1 LIAAARGRALT
12 SSLIRASLACFVA
25 LSVLAPAAAAGGP
38 PGEKTEESAAAQSE
52 EKAPEPRPS
61 PVEQAR
67 ALLDED
73 EFEDALARAREI
85 VEQSPDDAAAR
96 VLLADALYRRGDF
109 EESEAAYR
117 KAVETDPNSAA
128 AQFGMGRILR
138 TSGKYGEAAG
148 FFHKAA
154 ALDPDNPK
162 YIRTLANH
170 LARRED
176 VIAMLEQY
184 LKMPPVEDERIRK
197 NTAAWVEL
205 LKFLGD
211 EPLGEVVR
219 AEPTALALN
228 VLKGQAYLNMNVNRA
243 RNQRFAFDT
252 GSTGMTISPRL
263 AKRAKVK
270 RIQPFSITG
279 MGGKGTVQGELVLVR
294 EIELGGIALRNVT
307 ATIAD
312 PKGPEEGLLGPSFF
326 SAFKIRIDLAGGGLS
341 LVPHDKAAPSPASAK
356 LLAFRNVG
364 GQIVVPASLNGT
376 TLNAMVD
383 TGSQSS
389 LASFSAASRID
400 DLEVLAPSMSSE
412 RSFGL
417 AGQIARKTIR
427 TGTFTFAGREVKAD
441 GMPCVDLS
449 RFSHVLESEIYFV
462 VGFPE
467 LSAFTVGIDY
477 RTNTLELTPR
487 P

>member
-1 LIAAARGRALT
+1 MIASTRERRILPR
-12 SSLIRASLACFVA
+12 IRAAILSGLVLLAV
-25 LSVLAPAAAAGGP
+25 PAAGPALALPEEEPEGKAGPSTAEAP
-38 PGEKTEESAAAQSE
+38 PAT
-52 EKAPEPRPS
+52 RPS
-61 PVEQAR
+61 PLEEAR
-67 ALLDED
+67 ALLDGD
-73 EFEDALARAREI
+73 KFEEALAMARGLVAEL
-85 VEQSPDDAAAR
+85 PGDAAAR
-96 VLLADALYRRGDF
+96 VMLADALYRRGDF

-117 KAVETDPNSAA
+117 QAVEVDPNAAA

-138 TSGKYGEAAG
+138 TSGRYGEAAA

-154 ALDPDNPK
+154 ALDPNNPK

-184 LKMPPVEDERIRK
+184 LKMPEVEEERIRK

-219 AEPTALALN
+219 AEPTTLSLN
-228 VLKGQAYLNMNVNRA
+228 VLKGQAYLNMDVDRA
-243 RNQRFAFDT
+243 KRQRFAFDT

-279 MGGKGTVQGELVLVR
+279 MGGTGTVQGELVLIR
-294 EIELGGIALRNVT
+294 EIRLGGIAIRNVT

-326 SAFKIRIDLAGGGLS
+326 SAFEIRIDLAEGGLS
-341 LVPHDKAAPSPASAK
+341 LVPHGEAPPPAGNTARI
-356 LLAFRNVG
+356 AFRNVG

-383 TGSQSS
+383 TGAQSS
-389 LASFSAASRID
+389 LASFSTEARIEG
-400 DLEVLAPSMSSE
+400 LEVVAPSMSQG

-417 AGQIARKTIR
+417 AGAMTRKTIR
-427 TGTFTFAGREVKAD
+427 SGVLALAGREFKAD

-449 RFSHVLESEIYFV
+449 RFSHALESEIYLV

-477 RTNTLELTPR
+477 RTNTLELTPK